1 MHSCVLLL
9 YDDGHFEDYAIWY
22 QTYLIT
28 DNCVEFDTWCSPD
41 NRVISVTY
49 SVAQKYGH
57 DIKLDTQNLPGWGD
71 VSLNFRRLLRVVFT
85 PSATSVR
92 AEDNQESDNDTE
104 NDSQETES
112 SSLETSTFFY
122 PKSLCE
128 HCENSDVY
136 GTLILKCPKCFW
148 HDFYKICSICDHQI
162 PEERVTPKSAFFD
175 ITIAEQLHT
184 NTRRRWKPISTPLLK
199 RRTKTRI
206 N

>member
-85 PSATSVR
+85 PSAKSVR

-112 SSLETSTFFY
+112 SSLETSTFFTL
-122 PKSLCE
+122 KVSVNIVRTLMCTG
-128 HCENSDVY
+128 HWSWNVLNAF
-136 GTLILKCPKCFW
+136 GT
-148 HDFYKICSICDHQI
+148 
-162 PEERVTPKSAFFD
+162 
-175 ITIAEQLHT
+175 
-184 NTRRRWKPISTPLLK
+184 ISTRFVLYAITRSPRRELHQRALSSISRLRSSYTQIREDVGNQFLLPF
-199 RRTKTRI
+199 
-206 N
+206 